1 MTRQEFATLAREK
14 VILLDGATGSNLT
27 LAGMPRGVATE
38 EWVIENK
45 EVLISL
51 QRDYVE
57 AGSDIVYAPTF
68 AANSISLRNFE
79 LQDRVVE
86 LNEKLV
92 AISKEAV
99 NKKAY
104 VAGDVTTTGQLLE
117 PRGSLTYETLLEA
130 YKEQI
135 KVQEQAGVDLLVAE
149 TMLSVDE
156 TIVALDAANQVCEL
170 PMMCSLTLEADG
182 TALYGGSA
190 IEAVETLQEMG
201 AAAVGLNCSVGPDQ
215 LEAVIGSMKRVAKVP
230 IIAKPN
236 AGMPVINDKGE
247 AIYNMA
253 VEPFCKAMEKL
264 VELGANIIGG
274 CCGTNPQ
281 YIKGLKQMTKGI

>member
-1 MTRQEFATLAREK
+1 MTRQEFAVLAKDK

-38 EWVIENK
+38 KWIIENRNI
-45 EVLISL
+45 LIAL

-68 AANSISLRNFE
+68 AANSISLRNFD
-79 LQDRVVE
+79 LQDKVVE
-86 LNEKLV
+86 LNQQLV

-99 NKKAY
+99 AGKAY
-104 VAGDVTTTGQLLE
+104 VAGDVTTTGQLLQ
-117 PRGSLTYETLLEA
+117 PRGPLSYEELLEA

-135 KVQEQAGVDLLVAE
+135 IVQVQAGVDLLVAE

-156 TIVALDAANQVCEL
+156 TIVALDAANQVCDL

-201 AAAVGLNCSVGPDQ
+201 AVAVGLNCSVGPDQ
-215 LEAVIGSMKRVAKVP
+215 LEAVIASMKKVAKVP

-253 VEPFCKAMEKL
+253 VEPFCQAMKRLIE
-264 VELGANIIGG
+264 VGAGIIGG
-274 CCGTNPQ
+274 CCGTNPA
-281 YIKGLKQMTKGI
+281 YIEGLRQMTKEL